1 LKLSS
6 ALKPKTEEEED
17 PSTHTSKLTTE
28 EDHSSNTDL
37 DSCDKSDSTSFSD
50 DTTDEKLLL
59 STWKNIFMKAFD
71 QVDEELRQHSGIDC
85 ICSGTTAVTVVRQVL
100 MLLLLQACKLQL
112 IVLVIINPENIYI
125 LLCFL
130 FFSVNL
136 YYFWCTVKLG
146 LRKSMS

>member
-6 ALKPKTEEEED
+6 ALKPKTEEED

-50 DTTDEKLLL
+50 DTTDEKLLF
-59 STWKNIFMKAFD
+59 STWKNVFVKAFD

-100 MLLLLQACKLQL
+100 MLLLSLSNP
-112 IVLVIINPENIYI
+112 VLVLVHSKTRILKEQELNQLGWKPCFIYCI
-125 LLCFL
+125 P
-130 FFSVNL
+130 N
-136 YYFWCTVKLG
+136 YP
-146 LRKSMS
+146 